1 MDKYLGVSCIVAAI
15 FLLHGVCGQN
25 TIYLKDNCES
35 SVSAGAAGMIQWAK
49 MAAGGMTCSMT
60 LTAPSNRLIGLRFKS
75 FNLGKFANDSCVDAI
90 GITDADGTTIMPSGC
105 IKPTTSLKSVT
116 QSVNITVVKGSSS
129 ADAFELGYVVFYE
142 AANCTGSDFK
152 CLNGR
157 CLDSKLKC
165 NRKDDCF
172 DNSDES
178 TLLCDL
184 GVFGNFW
191 AIFMRLGLAAVIGI
205 LAGAALLL
213 ILIIVLCICCCCA
226 CCRRKDNNAV

>member
-1 MDKYLGVSCIVAAI
+1 MDKYAGVSYFVAAI

-25 TIYLKDNCES
+25 TIYLKDNCNNA
-35 SVSAGAAGMIQWAK
+35 VNAKMAGMIQWSK
-49 MAAGGMTCSMT
+49 MAAGGMTCRMT
-60 LTAPSNRLIGLRFKS
+60 LMAPSNKKIGLRFKS
-75 FNLGKFANDSCVDAI
+75 FNLGKYANSSCIDTI
-90 GITDADGTTIMPSGC
+90 GITDADGTTVMPSGC
-105 IKPTTSLKSVT
+105 IKPTASLQSIT

-129 ADAFELGYVVFYE
+129 ADAFELEYVVFYV

-152 CLNGR
+152 CANGR

-172 DNSDES
+172 DNSDEG

-184 GVFGNFW
+184 GLFGNFW
-191 AIFMRLGLAAVIGI
+191 NMFMRLGLAAVIGI
-205 LAGAALLL
+205 LVGVAVLL

-226 CCRRKDNNAV
+226 CCRRKDSNAV